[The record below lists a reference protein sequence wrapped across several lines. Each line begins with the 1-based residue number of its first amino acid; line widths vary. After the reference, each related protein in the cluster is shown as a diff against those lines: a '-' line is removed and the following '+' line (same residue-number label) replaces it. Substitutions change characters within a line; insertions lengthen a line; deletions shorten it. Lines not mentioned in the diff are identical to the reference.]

1 MTLLILAAVF
11 AGTLCLIVGAYI
23 FANRRRLS
31 AAATARDRLRGAS
44 SEVAARGI
52 LRDDRASEL
61 PLLDRFLT
69 GRPFTLTISEELQ
82 RAGSRL
88 SPGAFLFTVVACVL
102 AGILLG
108 SLRGQ
113 TIWMLLG
120 AAAGLLLPVLWL
132 KRKIRKRRQTF
143 EAQLPEAIDM
153 IVTAMRAGYSFQ
165 AAMRFIGEE
174 MPAPLGPEF
183 ARFYE
188 EQRLGVEVRTALL
201 GIQQRLRSLDFKMLA
216 TAVLIQRETGGT
228 LSDILANIAVLMR
241 ERVTVRAQI
250 ETLVSEPKMSA
261 RVLAAAPVVVYFG
274 LLLLNPAYVE
284 PLTTTGLGRIMLV
297 GAAIS
302 ATVGYWILTSM
313 ADVDY

>member
-1 MTLLILAAVF
+1 MTLLILGAVF
-11 AGTLCLIVGAYI
+11 IGTLCLIVGAYI
-23 FANRRRLS
+23 FANRRRLA
-31 AAATARDRLRGAS
+31 AAATARERLHGSHEAVTRGL
-44 SEVAARGI
+44 
-52 LRDDRASEL
+52 LRDERASDL
-61 PLLDRFLT
+61 PFLDRFLT
-69 GRPFTLTISEELQ
+69 GRPFTVALRDQLQ
-82 RAGSRL
+82 RAGL
-88 SPGAFLFTVVACVL
+88 QMSPGTFLFVL
-102 AGILLG
+102 AACTLAGVLLG
-108 SLRGQ
+108 SLSARRV
-113 TIWMLLG
+113 WLVLG
-120 AAAGLLLPVLWL
+120 AAAGFFLPIFWL
-132 KRKIRKRRQTF
+132 KRKVRKRRQAF
-143 EAQLPEAIDM
+143 EQQLPEAIDM
-153 IVTAMRAGYSFQ
+153 IVTSMRAGYSFQ

-201 GIQQRLRSLDFKMLA
+201 GIQERLRSLDFKMLA

-261 RVLAAAPVVVYFG
+261 RVLAAAPAVVYFG

-284 PLTTTGLGRIMLV
+284 PLTTTALGKAMLI

-302 ATVGYWILTSM
+302 ATIGYWILTSM
-313 ADVDY
+313 ADVDF

>member
-11 AGTLCLIVGAYI
+11 IGTLCLIVGAYI
-23 FANRRRLS
+23 FANRRRLA
-31 AAATARDRLRGAS
+31 AAATARERLHGAA
-44 SEVAARGI
+44 EVTTKGI

-69 GRPFTLTISEELQ
+69 GRPLTVSLSEQLL

-88 SPGAFLFTVVACVL
+88 SPGAFLFAVVACVL

-113 TIWMLLG
+113 TIWMLMG
-120 AAAGLLLPVLWL
+120 AAAGLLLPIFWL
-132 KRKIRKRRQTF
+132 KRKIRKRRQVF
-143 EAQLPEAIDM
+143 ETQLPEAIDM

-201 GIQQRLRSLDFKMLA
+201 GIQERLRSLDFKMLA

-241 ERVTVRAQI
+241 ERVSVRAQI

-284 PLTTTGLGRIMLV
+284 PLTTTGLGRMMLV

-302 ATVGYWILTSM
+302 ATLGYWILTSM

>member
-1 MTLLILAAVF
+1 MTLLILGAVF
-11 AGTLCLIVGAYI
+11 IGTLCLIVGAYI
-23 FANRRRLS
+23 FANRRRL
-31 AAATARDRLRGAS
+31 AAAAAARERLYGARDATARGLLR
-44 SEVAARGI
+44 EE
-52 LRDDRASEL
+52 RASDL

-69 GRPFTLTISEELQ
+69 GRSFTLSLTDQLQ
-82 RAGSRL
+82 RAGLRM
-88 SPGAFLFTVVACVL
+88 SPGAFLFLMVACTLV
-102 AGILLG
+102 GVLLG
-108 SLRGQ
+108 SLREQ
-113 TIWMLLG
+113 KVWIVLG
-120 AAAGLLLPVLWL
+120 GAAGLILPNIWL
-132 KRKIRKRRQTF
+132 KRKVLKRRQAF
-143 EAQLPEAIDM
+143 ETQLPEAIDM

-201 GIQQRLRSLDFKMLA
+201 GIQERIRSLDFKMLA

-228 LSDILANIAVLMR
+228 LSDILANIAELMR

-274 LLLLNPAYVE
+274 LLLLNPEYVE
-284 PLTTTGLGRIMLV
+284 PLTATSLGRAFLI
-297 GAAIS
+297 GAAVS
-302 ATVGYWILTSM
+302 ATLGYWILTSM
-313 ADVDY
+313 ADVDF

>member
-11 AGTLCLIVGAYI
+11 IGTLCLIVGAYI
-23 FANRRRLS
+23 FANRRRLA
-31 AAATARDRLRGAS
+31 AAATARERLHGAA
-44 SEVAARGI
+44 EVTTRGI

-69 GRPFTLTISEELQ
+69 GRPLTVSLSEQLQ

-88 SPGAFLFTVVACVL
+88 SPGAFLFAVIACVL

-113 TIWMLLG
+113 TIWMLMG
-120 AAAGLLLPVLWL
+120 AAAGLLLPIFWL
-132 KRKIRKRRQTF
+132 RRKIRKRRQVF
-143 EAQLPEAIDM
+143 ETQLPEAIDM

-201 GIQQRLRSLDFKMLA
+201 GIQDRLRSLDFKMLA

-241 ERVTVRAQI
+241 ERVSVRAQI

-284 PLTTTGLGRIMLV
+284 PLTTTGLGRMMLV

>member
-1 MTLLILAAVF
+1 MTLLILGAVF
-11 AGTLCLIVGAYI
+11 VGTLCLIVGAYI
-23 FANRRRLS
+23 FANRRRL
-31 AAATARDRLRGAS
+31 AAAA
-44 SEVAARGI
+44 AARERLQSTQASASRAL
-52 LRDDRASEL
+52 LRDERASEL
-61 PLLDRFLT
+61 PFLDQLLT
-69 GRPFTLTISEELQ
+69 GRSFTLSLREQLQ
-82 RAGSRL
+82 RAGSSL
-88 SPGAFLFTVVACVL
+88 SPGGFLFVVL
-102 AGILLG
+102 ASVMAGVLLG
-108 SLRGQ
+108 WLRPQ
-113 TIWMLLG
+113 RVWIFIG
-120 AAAGLLLPVLWL
+120 AGVGALLPFWWL
-132 KRKIRKRRQTF
+132 RRKIRKRRTTF

-188 EQRLGVEVRTALL
+188 EQRLGVEVRTALM
-201 GIQQRLRSLDFKMLA
+201 GIQERLQSLDFKMLA
-216 TAVLIQRETGGT
+216 TAVIIQRETGGT
-228 LSDILANIAVLMR
+228 LSDILANIAALMR

-274 LLLLNPAYVE
+274 LLLLNPEYVE
-284 PLTTTGLGRIMLV
+284 PLTSTSLGRAFLI

-302 ATVGYWILTSM
+302 ATLGYWILTSM

>member
-1 MTLLILAAVF
+1 MTLLILGAVF
-11 AGTLCLIVGAYI
+11 IGTLCLIVGAYI
-23 FANRRRLS
+23 FANRRRL
-31 AAATARDRLRGAS
+31 AAAAAARERLRGSA
-44 SEVAARGI
+44 EATARGI

-61 PLLDRFLT
+61 PILDRFLT
-69 GRPFTLTISEELQ
+69 GRPLTAALSEALQ
-82 RAGSRL
+82 GAGSRL
-88 SPGAFLFTVVACVL
+88 SPGAFLFTVIACVL

-113 TIWMLLG
+113 TIWTLIG
-120 AAAGLLLPVLWL
+120 AVAGLLLPILWL
-132 KRKIRKRRQTF
+132 KRKIRKRRQAF

-153 IVTAMRAGYSFQ
+153 IVTSMRAGYSFQ

-183 ARFYE
+183 GRFYE

-201 GIQQRLRSLDFKMLA
+201 GIQERLHSLDFKMLA

-250 ETLVSEPKMSA
+250 ETLVSEPKLSA

-274 LLLLNPAYVE
+274 LLLLNPEYVE
-284 PLTTTGLGRIMLV
+284 PLTTTGLGRMMLV

-302 ATVGYWILTSM
+302 ATLGYWILTSM
-313 ADVDY
+313 ADVDF

>member
-1 MTLLILAAVF
+1 MTYLILGAVF
-11 AGTLCLIVGAYI
+11 IGTLCLVVGAYI
-23 FANRRRLS
+23 FANRRRL
-31 AAATARDRLRGAS
+31 AAASTARERLHGS
-44 SEVAARGI
+44 KDVTARGL
-52 LRDDRASEL
+52 LREERASDL

-69 GRPFTLTISEELQ
+69 GRPFTLTLSDQLQ
-82 RAGSRL
+82 RAGSRM
-88 SPGAFLFTVVACVL
+88 SPGAFLFLVVACAL
-102 AGILLG
+102 AGVLIG
-108 SLRGQ
+108 SLREQKVWIFMG
-113 TIWMLLG
+113 G
-120 AAAGLLLPVLWL
+120 AAGLILPILWL
-132 KRKIRKRRQTF
+132 KRKVRKRRQAF
-143 EAQLPEAIDM
+143 ETQLPEAIDM

-201 GIQQRLRSLDFKMLA
+201 GIQERIRSLDFKMLA

-228 LSDILANIAVLMR
+228 LSDILANIAELMR
-241 ERVTVRAQI
+241 ERVSVRAQI

-274 LLLLNPAYVE
+274 LLLLNPEYVE
-284 PLTTTGLGRIMLV
+284 PLTATSLGRAFLV

-302 ATVGYWILTSM
+302 ATLGYWILTSM

>member
-1 MTLLILAAVF
+1 MTLLILGAVF
-11 AGTLCLIVGAYI
+11 IGTLCLVVGAYI
-23 FANRRRLS
+23 FANRRRL
-31 AAATARDRLRGAS
+31 AAAASARERLHGARDT
-44 SEVAARGI
+44 AARGI
-52 LRDDRASEL
+52 LRDERASEL
-61 PLLDRFLT
+61 PFLDRFLT
-69 GRPFTLTISEELQ
+69 GRPFTFALSDQLQ
-82 RAGSRL
+82 RAGSRM
-88 SPGAFLFTVVACVL
+88 SPGAFLFLVIAFILVGV
-102 AGILLG
+102 LLG
-108 SLRGQ
+108 SLRAQKVWIVMG
-113 TIWMLLG
+113 G
-120 AAAGLLLPVLWL
+120 AAGLILPILWL
-132 KRKIRKRRQTF
+132 KRQVQKRRQTF
-143 EAQLPEAIDM
+143 ETQLPEAIDM

-201 GIQQRLRSLDFKMLA
+201 GIQERIHSLDFKMLA

-228 LSDILANIAVLMR
+228 LSDILANIAELMR

-284 PLTTTGLGRIMLV
+284 PLTTTGLGRAMLI

-302 ATVGYWILTSM
+302 ATLGYWILTSM

>member
-1 MTLLILAAVF
+1 MTLLILAGVF
-11 AGTLCLIVGAYI
+11 IGTLCLVVGAYI
-23 FANRRRLS
+23 FANRRRLA
-31 AAATARDRLRGAS
+31 AAATARERLRGAA
-44 SEVAARGI
+44 EVTARGI
-52 LRDDRASEL
+52 LRDDRASDL
-61 PLLDRFLT
+61 PLLDRFLS
-69 GRPFTLTISEELQ
+69 GRPFTLTLSEELQ
-82 RAGSRL
+82 RAGSSL
-88 SPGAFLFTVVACVL
+88 SPGTFIFTVVACVL
-102 AGILLG
+102 AGIAVG

-113 TIWMLLG
+113 TIWTVMG
-120 AAAGLLLPVLWL
+120 AAAGFILPIVWL
-132 KRKIRKRRQTF
+132 KRKIRKRRQAF
-143 EAQLPEAIDM
+143 EVQLPEAIDM

-201 GIQQRLRSLDFKMLA
+201 GIQERLRSLDFKMLA

-241 ERVTVRAQI
+241 ERVSVRAQI

-284 PLTTTGLGRIMLV
+284 PLTTTGLGRAMLI

-302 ATVGYWILTSM
+302 ATIGYWILTSM

>member
-1 MTLLILAAVF
+1 MTLIILGAVF
-11 AGTLCLIVGAYI
+11 IGTLCLIVGAYVFI
-23 FANRRRLS
+23 NRRRLS
-31 AAATARDRLRGAS
+31 SAAAARERLHGVEES
-44 SEVAARGI
+44 AARGI
-52 LRDDRASEL
+52 LRDERASEL
-61 PLLDRFLT
+61 PFLDRFLT
-69 GRPFTLTISEELQ
+69 GRPFTLALSDQLQ

-88 SPGAFLFTVVACVL
+88 SPGTFLFTMVACTL
-102 AGILLG
+102 AGVLLG
-108 SLRGQ
+108 SLSGR
-113 TIWMLLG
+113 TIWMVLG
-120 AAAGLLLPVLWL
+120 AVGGIVLPILWL
-132 KRKIRKRRQTF
+132 RRKARKRRQAF

-153 IVTAMRAGYSFQ
+153 IVTSMRAGYSFQ

-201 GIQQRLRSLDFKMLA
+201 GIQERLQSLDFKMLA

-228 LSDILANIAVLMR
+228 LSDILANIAILMR

-274 LLLLNPAYVE
+274 LLLINPAYVE
-284 PLTTTGLGRIMLV
+284 PLTTTGLGRAMLS
-297 GAAIS
+297 GAAVS
-302 ATVGYWILTSM
+302 VLLGYWILTSM
-313 ADVDY
+313 ADVDF

>member
-1 MTLLILAAVF
+1 MTLIILGAVF
-11 AGTLCLIVGAYI
+11 IGTLCLIVGAYV

-31 AAATARDRLRGAS
+31 SAAAARQRLHGTEEA
-44 SEVAARGI
+44 AARGI
-52 LRDDRASEL
+52 LRDERASEL
-61 PLLDRFLT
+61 PFLDRLLT
-69 GRPFTLTISEELQ
+69 GRPITLTLSDALQ
-82 RAGSRL
+82 RAGVRL
-88 SPGAFLFTVVACVL
+88 SPGAFLFTVVAFTL
-102 AGILLG
+102 AGSLAG

-113 TIWMLLG
+113 TIWVVLG
-120 AAAGLLLPVLWL
+120 AATGFFLPILWL
-132 KRKIRKRRQTF
+132 KRRARKRRQAF

-153 IVTAMRAGYSFQ
+153 IVTSMRAGYSFQ

-174 MPAPLGPEF
+174 MPSPLGPEF

-201 GIQQRLRSLDFKMLA
+201 GIQERLHSLDFKMLA

-228 LSDILANIAVLMR
+228 LSDILANIAILMR

-284 PLTTTGLGRIMLV
+284 PLTTTGLGRAMLS
-297 GAAIS
+297 GAAVS
-302 ATVGYWILTSM
+302 VVLGYWILTSM
-313 ADVDY
+313 ADVDF

>member
-1 MTLLILAAVF
+1 MTLLILGAVF
-11 AGTLCLIVGAYI
+11 IGTLCLIVGAYI
-23 FANRRRLS
+23 FANRRRLA
-31 AAATARDRLRGAS
+31 AAATARERLHGSHEAVTRGL
-44 SEVAARGI
+44 
-52 LRDDRASEL
+52 LRDERASDL
-61 PLLDRFLT
+61 PFLDRFLT
-69 GRPFTLTISEELQ
+69 GRPFTVALRDQLQ
-82 RAGSRL
+82 RAGL
-88 SPGAFLFTVVACVL
+88 QMSPGTFLFVL
-102 AGILLG
+102 AACTLAGVLLG
-108 SLRGQ
+108 SLSARRV
-113 TIWMLLG
+113 WLVLG
-120 AAAGLLLPVLWL
+120 AAAGFFLPIFWL
-132 KRKIRKRRQTF
+132 KRKVRKRRQAF
-143 EAQLPEAIDM
+143 EEQLPEAIDM
-153 IVTAMRAGYSFQ
+153 IVTSMRAGYSFQ

-201 GIQQRLRSLDFKMLA
+201 GIQERLRSLDFKMLA

-261 RVLAAAPVVVYFG
+261 RVLAAAPAVVYFG

-284 PLTTTGLGRIMLV
+284 PLTTTALGKAMLI

-302 ATVGYWILTSM
+302 ATIGYWILTSM
-313 ADVDY
+313 ADVDF

>member
-1 MTLLILAAVF
+1 MTLLILGAVF
-11 AGTLCLIVGAYI
+11 IGTLCLIVGAYI
-23 FANRRRLS
+23 FANRRRLA
-31 AAATARDRLRGAS
+31 AAATARERLHGSHEAVTRGL
-44 SEVAARGI
+44 
-52 LRDDRASEL
+52 LRDERASDL
-61 PLLDRFLT
+61 PFLDRFLT
-69 GRPFTLTISEELQ
+69 GRPFTVALRDQLQ
-82 RAGSRL
+82 RAGL
-88 SPGAFLFTVVACVL
+88 QMSPGTFLFVL
-102 AGILLG
+102 AACTLAGVLLG
-108 SLRGQ
+108 SLSARRV
-113 TIWMLLG
+113 WLVLG
-120 AAAGLLLPVLWL
+120 AAAGFFLPIFWL
-132 KRKIRKRRQTF
+132 KRKVRKRRQAF
-143 EAQLPEAIDM
+143 EQQLPEAIDM
-153 IVTAMRAGYSFQ
+153 IVTSMRAGYSFQ

-201 GIQQRLRSLDFKMLA
+201 GIQERLRSLDFKMLA

-261 RVLAAAPVVVYFG
+261 RVLAAAPAVVYFG

-284 PLTTTGLGRIMLV
+284 PLTTTALGNAMLI

-302 ATVGYWILTSM
+302 ATIGYWILTSM
-313 ADVDY
+313 ADVDF

>member
-1 MTLLILAAVF
+1 MTALILGAVF
-11 AGTLCLIVGAYI
+11 IGTLCLIVGAYI
-23 FANRRRLS
+23 FANRRRL
-31 AAATARDRLRGAS
+31 AAASTARERLRGAG
-44 SEVAARGI
+44 EATARGI
-52 LRDDRASEL
+52 LRDERVSDL

-69 GRPFTLTISEELQ
+69 GRPVTLALSEELQ
-82 RAGSRL
+82 RAGLRL
-88 SPGAFLFTVVACVL
+88 SPGAFLFTTIACGL
-102 AGILLG
+102 GGILLG
-108 SLRGQ
+108 SLRDQ
-113 TIWMLLG
+113 TLWMVIG
-120 AAAGLLLPVLWL
+120 AAAGVLLPVIWL
-132 KRKIRKRRQTF
+132 KRKARKRRQLF
-143 EAQLPEAIDM
+143 ESQLPEAIDM
-153 IVTAMRAGYSFQ
+153 IVTSMRAGYSFQ

-201 GIQQRLRSLDFKMLA
+201 GIQERLRSLDFKMLA

-228 LSDILANIAVLMR
+228 LSDILANIALLMR

-284 PLTTTGLGRIMLV
+284 PLTTTGLGRAMLT

-302 ATVGYWILTSM
+302 ASLGYWILTSM

>member
-11 AGTLCLIVGAYI
+11 IGTLCLIVGAYI
-23 FANRRRLS
+23 FANRRRLA
-31 AAATARDRLRGAS
+31 AAATARERLHGAA
-44 SEVAARGI
+44 EVTTKGI

-69 GRPFTLTISEELQ
+69 GRPLTVSLSEQLL

-88 SPGAFLFTVVACVL
+88 SPGAFLFAVIACVL

-113 TIWMLLG
+113 TIWMLMG
-120 AAAGLLLPVLWL
+120 AAAGLLLPIFWL
-132 KRKIRKRRQTF
+132 KRKIRKRRQVF
-143 EAQLPEAIDM
+143 ETQLPEAIDM

-201 GIQQRLRSLDFKMLA
+201 GIQERLRSLDFKMLA

-241 ERVTVRAQI
+241 ERVSVRAQI

-284 PLTTTGLGRIMLV
+284 PLTTTGLGRMMLV

-302 ATVGYWILTSM
+302 ATLGYWILTSM

>member
-1 MTLLILAAVF
+1 MTLLILGAVF

-23 FANRRRLS
+23 FANRRRL
-31 AAATARDRLRGAS
+31 AAAAVARDRLHGVQESVTRGL
-44 SEVAARGI
+44 
-52 LRDDRASEL
+52 LREDRASEL

-69 GRPFTLTISEELQ
+69 GRSFTLTLSDQLQ
-82 RAGSRL
+82 RAGSRM
-88 SPGAFLFTVVACVL
+88 SPGAFLFLVVACTLV
-102 AGILLG
+102 GVMLG
-108 SLRGQ
+108 SLREPRVWIFVGGGVGL
-113 TIWMLLG
+113 ML
-120 AAAGLLLPVLWL
+120 PILWL
-132 KRKIRKRRQTF
+132 KRRVRKRRQAF
-143 EAQLPEAIDM
+143 ETQLPEAIDM

-201 GIQQRLRSLDFKMLA
+201 GIQERIRSLDFKMLA

-228 LSDILANIAVLMR
+228 LSDILANIAELMR
-241 ERVTVRAQI
+241 ERVAVRAQI

-274 LLLLNPAYVE
+274 LLLLNPEYVE
-284 PLTTTGLGRIMLV
+284 PLTTTGLGRAMLI

-302 ATVGYWILTSM
+302 VVLGYWILTSM